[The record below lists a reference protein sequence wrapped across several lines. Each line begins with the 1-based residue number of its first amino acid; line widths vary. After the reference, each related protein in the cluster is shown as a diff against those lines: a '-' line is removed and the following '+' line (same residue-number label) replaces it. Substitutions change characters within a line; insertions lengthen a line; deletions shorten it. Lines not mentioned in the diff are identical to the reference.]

1 MASIVIGKHGFIGSH
16 LAKRIRDVSEYPVE
30 GAKVLYDFGSPT
42 HQYWNDYCTTQAI
55 ERIVQLA
62 PWCREND
69 VLYVFPSSALIY
81 EKQTRFTRAK
91 LACEQLLMA
100 YGVRHLIIRF
110 WPIYGDTEVSKG
122 ENSSVIDIWRRDM
135 RKGIRPVVY
144 GDGNQERGFIHV
156 DKAIDK
162 MLALV
167 ERGDTGRRDIA
178 GKPISF
184 NEIIANL
191 NDEFGTKIKPTYVT
205 APKDYSL
212 KSPKP

>member
-16 LAKRIRDVSEYPVE
+16 LAKRIRDVSEYPIK

-122 ENSSVIDIWRRDM
+122 ENSSVIDIWFRDM

-144 GDGNQERGFIHV
+144 GDGKQERGFVHV
-156 DKAIDK
+156 EEAVTR
-162 MLALV
+162 MLVLDENRAN
-167 ERGDTGRRDIA
+167 ETHDISE
-178 GKPISF
+178 KPISF
-184 NEIIANL
+184 NRIIANL
-191 NDEFGTKIKPTYVT
+191 NKEFRTNLKPKYIK
-205 APKDYSL
+205 APEGYSL

>member
-1 MASIVIGKHGFIGSH
+1 
-16 LAKRIRDVSEYPVE
+16 
-30 GAKVLYDFGSPT
+30 
-42 HQYWNDYCTTQAI
+42 
-55 ERIVQLA
+55 
-62 PWCREND
+62 
-69 VLYVFPSSALIY
+69 
-81 EKQTRFTRAK
+81 
-91 LACEQLLMA
+91 
-100 YGVRHLIIRF
+100 
-110 WPIYGDTEVSKG
+110 
-122 ENSSVIDIWRRDM
+122 
-135 RKGIRPVVY
+135 
-144 GDGNQERGFIHV
+144 
-156 DKAIDK
+156 

>member
-1 MASIVIGKHGFIGSH
+1 MASIIIGKHGFIGRE
-16 LAKRIRDVSEYPVE
+16 LTKRLVTVSEYPVK

-69 VLYVFPSSALIY
+69 VLYVFPSSALVY

-122 ENSSVIDIWRRDM
+122 ENSSVIDIWFRDM

-144 GDGNQERGFIHV
+144 GDGKQERGFVHV
-156 DKAIDK
+156 EEAVTR
-162 MLALV
+162 MLVLV
-167 ERGDTGRRDIA
+167 ENRANGTHDIS

-184 NEIIANL
+184 NRIIANL
-191 NDEFGTKIKPTYVT
+191 NKEFRTNLKPKYIK
-205 APKDYSL
+205 APEGYSL